1 MRLGYISE
9 PPLFFWL
16 PIAPLACFFEL
27 FYALQHSDK
36 AQLREGHLVIV
47 EKLKTLDKIIYARSN
62 PEYSL
67 FW

>member
-9 PPLFFWL
+9 PPLL
-16 PIAPLACFFEL
+16 LGLSIAPFACFFEL
-27 FYALQHSDK
+27 FYALQHPNE
-36 AQLREGHLVIV
+36 AQLREGHLDVV
-47 EKLKTLDKIIYARSN
+47 EKREILDKITCVRSN

>member
-9 PPLFFWL
+9 SPLLLGL

-27 FYALQHSDK
+27 FYALQHSNK
-36 AQLREGHLVIV
+36 AQLREGHLDDV
-47 EKLKTLDKIIYARSN
+47 EKRKILDKTICARSN